1 MTTTGPN
8 PSLIREAVTALC
20 DRAAAAGSP
29 MRRKEARKLVMLH
42 LLRTGPAAV
51 LRGAR
56 NDLEVIDE
64 TGETAARNLDRI
76 DWTSTV
82 RRRQA
87 AV

>member
-42 LLRTGPAAV
+42 LLRTGPADV

-56 NDLEVIDE
+56 NDLKVIDE
-64 TGETAARNLDRI
+64 TGETATRNLDRI
-76 DWTSTV
+76 NW
-82 RRRQA
+82 
-87 AV
+87 AVTARKREGLR